1 MSFKDFNMNMDDY
14 NKQLSDL
21 ETNKEETKKEYKD
34 PTDGEY
40 ECALVSLE
48 LGTNKA
54 GDKLMLKGSF
64 KILDGEFKNQR
75 LWINK
80 VLTGTRNDAGCVR
93 ACTAF
98 LNSLVAG
105 SVLQQERGAGVT
117 QAVER
122 EVFRQACVL
131 AVALDELAYC
141 VGVERPAVLSREKEA
156 VWLPQR
162 VSHGLQADGPY
173 LCLNE
178 RNNRLRQAHSAPA
191 VFCFGACTNL
201 TAAFNTQVGLP
212 NGERAPL
219 QVHVLV
225 A

>member
-40 ECALVSLE
+40 ECGLVSLE

-80 VLTGTRNDAGCVR
+80 VLTGCNNSATCVKF
-93 ACTAF
+93 AIDF
-98 LNSLVAG
+98 LNTLGSEQEVEFTGDFDDLDKQIQIVFADVKNCVFLVN
-105 SVLQQERGAGVT
+105 QVT
-117 QAVER
+117 
-122 EVFRQACVL
+122 
-131 AVALDELAYC
+131 
-141 VGVERPAVLSREKEA
+141 
-156 VWLPQR
+156 
-162 VSHGLQADGPY
+162 
-173 LCLNE
+173 
-178 RNNRLRQAHSAPA
+178 NNGFKNYY
-191 VFCFGACTNL
+191 VNDVYD
-201 TAAFNTQVGLP
+201 N
-212 NGERAPL
+212 
-219 QVHVLV
+219 
-225 A
+225 

>member
-40 ECALVSLE
+40 ECGLVSLE

-80 VLTGTRNDAGCVR
+80 VLTNIKNPAMAIKYAID
-93 ACTAF
+93 F
-98 LNSLVAG
+98 LNSL
-105 SVLQQERGAGVT
+105 GAAHTVEFIGDFDDLAT
-117 QAVER
+117 QIEI
-122 EVFRQACVL
+122 VF
-131 AVALDELAYC
+131 
-141 VGVERPAVLSREKEA
+141 
-156 VWLPQR
+156 
-162 VSHGLQADGPY
+162 ADVKN
-173 LCLNE
+173 CTFVVVQKT
-178 RNNRLRQAHSAPA
+178 NNDFKNYFVND
-191 VFCFGACTNL
+191 VFDN
-201 TAAFNTQVGLP
+201 
-212 NGERAPL
+212 
-219 QVHVLV
+219 
-225 A
+225 